1 MEAVNIKLLPS
12 VTGKLMNKK
21 LNTVL
26 LSLEIVGLIFV
37 IIFLAAYLG
46 GLPTTKVLQN
56 QPAFRIPL
64 QVIGAILLVLVLGTV
79 TLAAYVRSVKKNA
92 FTPLDNVATEGKVY
106 TPLKM
111 GLFTVALAYF
121 LFAVHST
128 FTLSWIGEWSHA
140 GGFSF
145 YVYITDLSAFAGLP
159 FRLAASLIA
168 VGAVTLYFN
177 KGFPPA
183 SKAYTILRW
192 ILVLEGIYWLS
203 LLTTGVMNVY
213 DLATT
218 FNHLSTIVN
227 KTGTTFI
234 TALNGALASL
244 LLNTIP
250 SVVESVLMP
259 VVLFVLAWKFNAN
272 MPTNKILKWAL
283 IVGTSYIFVLWLLN
297 ASMWFITIV
306 YQTGTVYITSH
317 PEIALNFILTTFGL
331 LALAIYS
338 VLFAYKSRNLQS
350 WQDLNLRTAGA
361 IITALGMFY
370 IWNYLTW
377 IFFGGWSDWYAWF
390 LGHNLDLW
398 MLSLPL
404 LGLPLLFIDKLQ
416 DKTNH
421 DQI

>member
-1 MEAVNIKLLPS
+1 
-12 VTGKLMNKK
+12 
-21 LNTVL
+21 
-26 LSLEIVGLIFV
+26 
-37 IIFLAAYLG
+37 
-46 GLPTTKVLQN
+46 
-56 QPAFRIPL
+56 
-64 QVIGAILLVLVLGTV
+64 
-79 TLAAYVRSVKKNA
+79 
-92 FTPLDNVATEGKVY
+92 
-106 TPLKM
+106 
-111 GLFTVALAYF
+111 
-121 LFAVHST
+121 
-128 FTLSWIGEWSHA
+128 
-140 GGFSF
+140 
-145 YVYITDLSAFAGLP
+145 
-159 FRLAASLIA
+159 
-168 VGAVTLYFN
+168 
-177 KGFPPA
+177 
-183 SKAYTILRW
+183 
-192 ILVLEGIYWLS
+192 
-203 LLTTGVMNVY
+203 MNVY